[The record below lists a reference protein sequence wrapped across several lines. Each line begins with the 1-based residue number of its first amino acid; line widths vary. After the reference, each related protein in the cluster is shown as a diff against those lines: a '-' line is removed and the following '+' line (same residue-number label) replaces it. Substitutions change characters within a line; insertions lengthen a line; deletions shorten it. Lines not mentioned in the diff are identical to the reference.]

1 MRKIYFNKENI
12 EIDEGVLFGRGAFE
26 TILVKNKPI
35 FFSNHIK
42 RLNNAIE
49 VLSIG
54 EKIDENELLDE
65 IKKYEIKNKALKILV
80 TPKNIVIIERDINYK
95 DEDYKKGFKLKLS
108 KVIRNSTSILTYV
121 KSTNYIENLME
132 NQRAKKEGY
141 NEVIFLNEQ
150 GFVTECSTA
159 NIFMVKSGVIYTPKL
174 ECGLLNGI
182 LRDFVINNFSVIE
195 KEITLEELL
204 ESDEIFIT
212 NSLLGIMKVTL
223 IFDNRYVNCNSDKKS
238 IKHKNNSYDNRN
250 SENDTG
256 NRYYEKH
263 NITNEIIS
271 KYREYVKES
280 GGKKHDG

>member
-80 TPKNIVIIERDINYK
+80 TPKNIVITERDINYK

-256 NRYYEKH
+256 NRYYQNH

-280 GGKKHDG
+280 GGK

>member
-141 NEVIFLNEQ
+141 NEVIFLNEK

-212 NSLLGIMKVTL
+212 NSLVGIMKVTL
-223 IFDNRYVNCNSDKKS
+223 ISDNRYVNCKGDKKS
-238 IKHKNNSYDNRN
+238 IKHKNNSYDNNN
-250 SENDTG
+250 SENNTG
-256 NRYYEKH
+256 NRYYQNH

-280 GGKKHDG
+280 GGK